1 VPSDAHGCPAC
12 PHPGTGP
19 AIAGSPDTNV
29 NGMPALRKDDPGIH
43 AACCGPNSWNASAGS
58 GTVMINSKPA
68 HRMGDA
74 TKHCGGSGKL
84 IAGSSNV
91 IVGD

>member
-1 VPSDAHGCPAC
+1 
-12 PHPGTGP
+12 
-19 AIAGSPDTNV
+19 
-29 NGMPALRKDDPGIH
+29 
-43 AACCGPNSWNASAGS
+43 
-58 GTVMINSKPA
+58 MINSKPA